1 MEATGKNLGTEPR
14 VTVGA
19 GPFQGELS
27 CRNPEN
33 D

>member
-14 VTVGA
+14 RYSGR
-19 GPFQGELS
+19 GPFQGEFS